1 MEGIPI
7 MLLGDIGLG
16 SLLWTVLSVFFMLM
30 YLMMLFS
37 VISDLFRN
45 KDMSGAGKAVW
56 VLFLLILPLLSM
68 LVYLIANGEGM
79 AKRSMAQQAA
89 MEADMRSYIRQTAAS
104 TPADDIAQAKSLL
117 DAGVI
122 SQDEFEVLKAKALGG

>member
-1 MEGIPI
+1 

>member
-1 MEGIPI
+1 
-7 MLLGDIGLG
+7 MLLADVGLG

-45 KDMSGAGKAVW
+45 QAMSGGLKAVW

-68 LVYLIANGEGM
+68 LVYLIAYGKDM
-79 AKRSMAQQAA
+79 AERSFARQAA
-89 MEADMRSYIRQTAAS
+89 AEADVRQYIRQTAS
-104 TPADDIAQAKSLL
+104 TSPADDIAQAKGLL

-122 SQDEFEVLKAKALGG
+122 SQAEFDVLKAKALG